1 MTEKPNEP
9 RVEILLKNRGP
20 AGNARVGA
28 MPSGDGSGRWFA
40 FGALALLYIVML
52 VVFTDSFAPRVE
64 WTDSAGRVLLEDRP
78 VFWPLLLFAVIG
90 RLAVGMAVWYPRV
103 FDPTKGF
110 FPIQETPALRRR
122 RTVFRVLYG
131 LGLGLAVW
139 TLLNNLALA
148 DIYDVLQAVATAVAI
163 IVGVALLFR
172 VALMSVLNRMAS
184 NLRPPPR

>member
-20 AGNARVGA
+20 QGGARVGA

-40 FGALALLYIVML
+40 FGALALLYIVMF

-90 RLAVGMAVWYPRV
+90 RLRIAPPSHRIPR
-103 FDPTKGF
+103 
-110 FPIQETPALRRR
+110 ALRLRARPCRLDVAQQPGLGRHLRRAAGGRHRCGHYRWR
-122 RTVFRVLYG
+122 RT
-131 LGLGLAVW
+131 AVSSRP
-139 TLLNNLALA
+139 
-148 DIYDVLQAVATAVAI
+148 D
-163 IVGVALLFR
+163 VGVESHGLESAPTAALK
-172 VALMSVLNRMAS
+172 
-184 NLRPPPR
+184 LRSPAQPPRLVAWRP